1 MKTNI
6 SLSRAS
12 RSSRWRNQQ
21 GVTLVTTL
29 LLLMLLMGMS
39 LTMVLAV
46 SSESLI
52 NGYYGRYR
60 ASFYAADSGVA
71 VVRQKLINS
80 LTTSVPIPFPAVPG
94 PIASMSSAASA
105 AQTAVTGSFGSYVNT
120 NTANSWQERFMVT
133 NVQIQTALATC
144 KPQGGISGGGT
155 CASPTFSTSSPITG
169 YTYNFPYTFTVVGQS
184 MGSEV
189 ATVTDSGTII
199 LNTPTAPGSYTQ
211 SFAAWGMFI
220 GTYALCSADLVPGTI
235 TGPVFT
241 NGSWNFS
248 NSGPYTF
255 TDTVGQAGSQAGWDN
270 GGCKASATPTNGIS
284 PNFTGGFMVS
294 QAPITLP
301 ANSFN
306 QEQAVL
312 DGVGLSMG
320 QPSSA
325 QLNAVLKDITGTAYN
340 KNGASSGVYL
350 PYSINASTGVKTFTG
365 GGIYVEGDATV
376 TLSPGANGTAQVFTI
391 VNNGTTTYVTV
402 DPAAGSAG
410 TTSIS
415 NSPTT
420 PGTIINGVPQQLAA
434 TGASTGDATMVFVD
448 GNITGLSGPGQGKP
462 AIQNG
467 QAISVVA
474 SGNNDITVTGDILY
488 KQEPVTMTAIVSPPT
503 PIDTLIPANDT
514 GQVLGLFTAGG
525 NVNLKNG
532 QSNGNLEIDASIAT
546 ISATGSGGIVN
557 TGNSINTLTIVGGRI
572 QSTIQN
578 IGATTRNVLFDKRF
592 QNGFAPP
599 WFPSTTVTPTS
610 GSGNTVIATWKGTQ
624 WLNQTNSQ

>member
-1 MKTNI
+1 MIEEQKMKNSTSFSNTV
-6 SLSRAS
+6 

-105 AQTAVTGSFGSYVNT
+105 AQTAVTGSFGAYVNT
-120 NTANSWQERFMVT
+120 NTANSWQERFIVT
-133 NVQIQTALATC
+133 NVTIQTPLATC

-220 GTYALCSADLVPGTI
+220 GSYALCSADLVPGTI

-255 TDTVGQAGSQAGWDN
+255 TDPVGQAG
-270 GGCKASATPTNGIS
+270 
-284 PNFTGGFMVS
+284 
-294 QAPITLP
+294 
-301 ANSFN
+301 
-306 QEQAVL
+306 
-312 DGVGLSMG
+312 
-320 QPSSA
+320 
-325 QLNAVLKDITGTAYN
+325 
-340 KNGASSGVYL
+340 
-350 PYSINASTGVKTFTG
+350 
-365 GGIYVEGDATV
+365 
-376 TLSPGANGTAQVFTI
+376 
-391 VNNGTTTYVTV
+391 
-402 DPAAGSAG
+402 
-410 TTSIS
+410 
-415 NSPTT
+415 
-420 PGTIINGVPQQLAA
+420 
-434 TGASTGDATMVFVD
+434 
-448 GNITGLSGPGQGKP
+448 
-462 AIQNG
+462 
-467 QAISVVA
+467 
-474 SGNNDITVTGDILY
+474 
-488 KQEPVTMTAIVSPPT
+488 
-503 PIDTLIPANDT
+503 
-514 GQVLGLFTAGG
+514 
-525 NVNLKNG
+525 
-532 QSNGNLEIDASIAT
+532 
-546 ISATGSGGIVN
+546 
-557 TGNSINTLTIVGGRI
+557 
-572 QSTIQN
+572 
-578 IGATTRNVLFDKRF
+578 
-592 QNGFAPP
+592 
-599 WFPSTTVTPTS
+599 
-610 GSGNTVIATWKGTQ
+610 
-624 WLNQTNSQ
+624 